1 MAFSP
6 SRHALVIG
14 SGMAGLLAA
23 RVLADHFEQVTIIER
38 DRLPDGPEFRAG
50 IPQARHVHFLLLR
63 GKSIVEQ
70 LFPGIVAELEAAG
83 AVRLDWTQ
91 DCKIY
96 SSPGWFLRFPS
107 NAAYAMLGCSR
118 TLLEW
123 TVRHRL
129 AAVSNVKVLAERE
142 VTSLLP
148 DRQKT
153 GVAGVRLRERRGDH
167 TLSEETDLAA
177 DLVVDASGRDSHAP
191 DWLEALGYER
201 PAETVIN
208 GFAGYASRYYQC
220 TADVQVDWRLL
231 AVLNAYPIVKRGGVI
246 FPIEG
251 NRWLVTLVGVAR
263 DYPATDEA
271 GFEAFAQS
279 LATPEFSAALA
290 HATPLSS
297 ITGYQRMENRWR
309 HYERAKRW
317 PERFIIC
324 GDAVCAFNPIFGQG
338 MTVAAQSALVL
349 NTFLLRE
356 RPQHPN
362 GEGTGL
368 AQRVQKAL
376 AKVSRTPWT
385 MASGEDLRLPE
396 AEGDRPDRLTRLL
409 YRYSDA
415 FRQLLP
421 HDQRAMRTFVEVT
434 HLLKPPTALF
444 QLGLV
449 WGVLGQMTSRAKRK
463 E

>member
-1 MAFSP
+1 MAQFALP
-6 SRHALVIG
+6 RALVIG
-14 SGMAGLLAA
+14 SGIAGLLAA
-23 RVLADHFEQVTIIER
+23 RVLADHFEQVTILER
-38 DRLPDGPEFRAG
+38 DRVPDGPEFRAG
-50 IPQARHVHFLLLR
+50 VPQARHVHFLLLR

-70 LFPGIVAELEAAG
+70 MFPGIVAELESAG
-83 AVRLDWTQ
+83 AVKLDWTQ

-96 SSPGWFLRFPS
+96 SSPGWFKRFPS
-107 NAAYAMLGCSR
+107 YGQYAMLGCSR

-123 TVRHRL
+123 TIRHRL
-129 AAVSNVKVLAERE
+129 SALPNIQMLTEHE
-142 VTSLLP
+142 VISLLP

-153 GVAGVRLRERRGDH
+153 GVAGVRLRQKRTDH
-167 TLSEETDLAA
+167 TLGEETDLAA
-177 DLVVDASGRDSHAP
+177 DLILDASGRDSHAP
-191 DWLEALGYER
+191 DWLEALGYQR
-201 PAETVIN
+201 PVETIIN
-208 GFAGYASRYYQC
+208 GFAGYASRYYQHPP
-220 TADVQVDWRLL
+220 DLQVDWQLL

-251 NRWLVTLVGVAR
+251 DRWLVTLVGVAR

-271 GFEAFAQS
+271 GFLDFAQS
-279 LATPEFSAALA
+279 LQATEFNEALKQV
-290 HATPLSS
+290 TPIST

-309 HYERAKRW
+309 HYERLKRW

-338 MTVAAQSALVL
+338 MTVAAQSASVL
-349 NTFLLRE
+349 DSMLKKQPGGDLA
-356 RPQHPN
+356 
-362 GEGTGL
+362 GL

-376 AKVSRTPWT
+376 AKVSATPWT

-396 AEGDRPDRLTRLL
+396 AEGDRPGRLNRLL
-409 YRYSDA
+409 YGYSDA

-444 QLGLV
+444 HPGIVL
-449 WGVLGQMTSRAKRK
+449 GVLGQTISRRKPIEGAK
-463 E
+463 